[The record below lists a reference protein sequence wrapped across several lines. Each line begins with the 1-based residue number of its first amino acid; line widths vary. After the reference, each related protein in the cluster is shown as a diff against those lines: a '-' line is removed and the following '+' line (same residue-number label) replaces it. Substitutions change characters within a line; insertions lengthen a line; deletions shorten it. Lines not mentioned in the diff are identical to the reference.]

1 MTEFESCSLLK
12 YLVETFFFF
21 KLAIHYIGCDS
32 SLCLQEELY
41 MEYQYPNLFIQLSNI
56 KDY

>member
-1 MTEFESCSLLK
+1 MLIIKVPSWN
-12 YLVETFFFF
+12 FFFF